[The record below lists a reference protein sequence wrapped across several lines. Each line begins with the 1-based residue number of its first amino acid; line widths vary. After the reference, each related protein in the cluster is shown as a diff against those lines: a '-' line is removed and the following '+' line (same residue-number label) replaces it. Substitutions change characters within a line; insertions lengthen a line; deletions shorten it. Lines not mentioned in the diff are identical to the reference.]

1 MHRARKGTGTER
13 NKVKEVKKKQNQ
25 HTGAW
30 ELMWMV
36 GEDTNHQD
44 RIVRR
49 RASKSA
55 NLYKGHEAG
64 DNEALS
70 DGIYEVI
77 DSSARAL
84 KSIYSVIIL
93 EDLVAKIH

>member
-1 MHRARKGTGTER
+1 
-13 NKVKEVKKKQNQ
+13 
-25 HTGAW
+25 
-30 ELMWMV
+30 MWMV
-36 GEDTNHQD
+36 GEDTNHQE
-44 RIVRR
+44 RIVRS

-55 NLYKGHEAG
+55 NLTNLYKGHEAG